1 MKAEG
6 QFHLL
11 RIFVNESDRH
21 EGRALYEVL
30 VRTAREMG
38 MAGATAIR
46 AIEGFGAGGRVHS
59 VKVLHLSEDVPIVV
73 EIIDRPER
81 VAAFLPT
88 VDKLVT
94 EGVVTVEKVHT
105 FTYRRDGV
113 PSEAP
118 QFDDAEIQLDTG
130 EREPIAEAA
139 PVFAEIGDRASE
151 AIESAKKS
159 AASSRRVFVDSIDV
173 LLALLCESQGIAAKA
188 LSNLGIECRTL
199 QRTLRDT
206 VSRDETSRTFLNQ
219 LQSKSVAAAKWLGH
233 KAVGTEHLLIALCQI
248 RPNAASDI
256 LMRLGTQPRDVCKEV
271 LTILDHKDDWQA
283 WIADHPD
290 M

>member
-1 MKAEG
+1 MKVEG

-88 VDKLVT
+88 VDELVT
-94 EGVVTVEKVHT
+94 EGVVTVEPVHA
-105 FTYRRDGV
+105 FTYRRDGSQTHV
-113 PSEAP
+113 PEI
-118 QFDDAEIQLDTG
+118 DDSEIQLDTG
-130 EREPIAEAA
+130 EPEPAAEAT
-139 PVFAEIGDRASE
+139 PVFAELGDRASE
-151 AIESAKKS
+151 AIESARKS
-159 AASSRRVFVDSIDV
+159 AAGSRRVFVDSIDV
-173 LLALLCESQGIAAKA
+173 LLALLCESNGIAAKA

-199 QRTLRDT
+199 QRTLRET
-206 VSRDETSRTFLNQ
+206 VSRDEPSANFLKT
-219 LQSKSVAAAKWLGH
+219 LQAKSVAAAKWLDH
-233 KAVGTEHLLIALCQI
+233 KALGTEHLLIALCQI

-256 LMRLGTQPRDVCKEV
+256 LMRLGVQPRDICKEV
-271 LTILDHKDDWQA
+271 LAILDHTEDWQA
-283 WIADHPD
+283 WLADHPD